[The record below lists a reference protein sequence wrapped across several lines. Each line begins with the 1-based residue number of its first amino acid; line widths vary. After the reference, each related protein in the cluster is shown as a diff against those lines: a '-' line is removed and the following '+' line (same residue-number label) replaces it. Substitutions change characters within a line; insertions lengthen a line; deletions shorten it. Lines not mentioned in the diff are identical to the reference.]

1 MRKAAEFLFKAD
13 EILGVIGIGR
23 QEDSGPSDDEI
34 EAKIAE
40 RTVAKKARDF
50 ARADGIRAQL
60 LEQGVVLE
68 DTPQGTRW
76 KRQI

>member
-1 MRKAAEFLFKAD
+1 MREKILASMGLTDADLKALPPDKQQA
-13 EILGVIGIGR
+13 V
-23 QEDSGPSDDEI
+23 